1 MEKGVRLRKGVRA
14 IDIVYIDPSLTA
26 SARCRDELRR
36 RYIGLGP
43 AVL

>member
-36 RYIGLGP
+36 RHIGLGP
-43 AVL
+43 AVP